1 MHKKGQKFI
10 HTALIAVSVCALL
23 TGCVVTDSVHTTF
36 MENKTHNIVRLTD
49 YIPQEKANTEVR
61 KVAAEGIKALDE
73 GRLVDATDAFNI
85 ALKYDLTNS
94 YIHFLN
100 AYSYHLRAKSGE
112 AKNYSLAEEGYQ
124 QALHFDESNWL
135 AEYYL
140 GLCYMDQR
148 KFKDAQATFVNVV
161 SYHDDDPEVLYD
173 LATASYY
180 ARDPKTADA
189 ALTRLREIAP
199 ENWKDGKVMGVS
211 AIVKAALNKPVIAKE
226 YAERYIEFAGQ
237 DIYATKIKQRV
248 QNWEST
254 YNNSA
259 RIELAQMND
268 STWGDET
275 SNSNNAYGM
284 EDESTST
291 SQTSGADAGASFV
304 DQQMVV
310 VDVVI
315 IRTEED
321 NSTSKGVN
329 LLNGLQLQ
337 FGDPDNSIQA
347 FGLKH
352 SKSTDSFD
360 STNNSSVRTLTQQIG
375 IPAVKYSLNIANA
388 FNGRNEILA
397 RPSLVALS
405 QQTSEFFSGVE
416 VAAAAVSGGSG
427 DSVSIEKE
435 IGVRLAVTPEF
446 LPDDR
451 VKLQVIAE
459 RTFLTTPSSSVVFEF
474 RLDTSKT
481 TVNANVAMK
490 FGETLILSGLSEKES
505 ENNRDGVPLL
515 QDVPLVQYLFSK
527 ATTRDFHKSVLILLT
542 PRRAQY
548 LNQNPKDREA
558 GLDKLSDYERKLEEL
573 QQNHRDWF
581 ETEAT
586 TKSIFEHMNSNSL
599 YKQFRTGDIPPER
612 WMDRSEQKKRLRSA
626 IDFLYY

>member
-1 MHKKGQKFI
+1 MTINSLKAIRTGLL
-10 HTALIAVSVCALL
+10 TVSVAALL
-23 TGCVVTDSVHTTF
+23 TGCVVTDTMNTSFVPV
-36 MENKTHNIVRLTD
+36 KTDTVNLSEF
-49 YIPQEKANTEVR
+49 IPDGKADTEVR
-61 KVAAEGIKALDE
+61 QIAAEGIKALDE
-73 GRLVDATDAFNI
+73 GRLKDASEAFNV
-85 ALKYDLTNS
+85 ALKLDLTNS

-100 AYSYHLRAKSGE
+100 AYSYHLRAKTGE
-112 AKNYSLAEEGYQ
+112 VKHYPLAEEGYR

-140 GLCYMDQR
+140 GLAYMDQR
-148 KFKDAQATFVNVV
+148 KFKAAQGMFSNVAA
-161 SYHDDDPEVLYD
+161 YRDDDPEVLYD

-180 ARDPKTADA
+180 ARDPKTANQ
-189 ALTRLREIAP
+189 ALKQLREITP
-199 ENWKDGKVMGVS
+199 ENWKNGKVMGVS
-211 AIVKAALNKPVIAKE
+211 AMVKAALNKPVEAKSF
-226 YAERYIEFAGQ
+226 ANRYVEMSGD
-237 DIYATKIKQRV
+237 DIYANKIQRRV
-248 QNWEST
+248 GQWQKAYGGAKFQLAQAPAFPWETQDTGSDET
-254 YNNSA
+254 DTIHIGEANNNST
-259 RIELAQMND
+259 ID
-268 STWGDET
+268 G
-275 SNSNNAYGM
+275 G
-284 EDESTST
+284 
-291 SQTSGADAGASFV
+291 SFV
-304 DQQMVV
+304 DQQMAV

-321 NSTSKGVN
+321 NTTSKGVN

-337 FGDPDNSIQA
+337 FGDPDNSIM
-347 FGLKH
+347 GL
-352 SKSTDSFD
+352 SLNNTKSIDSQD

-375 IPAVKYSLNIANA
+375 IPAVNYSLNIANA
-388 FNGRNEILA
+388 FSGRNEILA

-435 IGVRLAVTPEF
+435 IGVRLAITPEF
-446 LPDDR
+446 LPGDR
-451 VKLQVIAE
+451 VKLQVVAE

-515 QDVPLVQYLFSK
+515 QDLPLVQYLFSK

-548 LNQNPKDREA
+548 LNQDPTDRENA
-558 GLDKLSDYERKLEEL
+558 LSNLSEHERQLVEKQIGDNDEFAP
-573 QQNHRDWF
+573 D
-581 ETEAT
+581 AP
-586 TKSIFEHMNSNSL
+586 TKSIFEHMNTNSL

-612 WMDRSEQKKRLRSA
+612 WMDRTEQKKRIRNA